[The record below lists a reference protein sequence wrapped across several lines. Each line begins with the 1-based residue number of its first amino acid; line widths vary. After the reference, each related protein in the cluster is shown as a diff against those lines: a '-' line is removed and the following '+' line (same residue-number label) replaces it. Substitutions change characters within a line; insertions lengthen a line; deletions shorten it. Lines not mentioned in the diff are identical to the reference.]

1 MTRGATVD
9 GSRESTC
16 SPPQVPPCIAEALPA
31 AGDALAWTLSS
42 VGQSGAAVW
51 RVRDLRG
58 GRDHYLKHGA
68 GDVAA
73 AVREE
78 AARLRWLAGR
88 VAVPELI
95 AFAGEADAA
104 WLLTAAL
111 PGRTAWEVLDASH
124 DAAGTVVD
132 TIAACLQEWH
142 ALAPKDCPFDAS
154 APQRLAAARAQ
165 IDAGLV
171 DTDDF
176 DSERTGWSAEQ
187 VWDALA
193 ALPLPSAPQVV
204 THGDFSLDNILI
216 ADGGVSGCID
226 VGRAGLADRYQD
238 IAILWNCLGEFGPHL
253 QRRLL
258 AALGEGSGDRAR
270 IDFHLLLDEL
280 F

>member
-1 MTRGATVD
+1 MTQGAAVD
-9 GSRESTC
+9 DSRETYG
-16 SPPQVPPCIAEALPA
+16 SPPCVPPCIAEALPA
-31 AGDALAWTLSS
+31 ASEALAWTLSS

-51 RVRDLRG
+51 RVSDPRG
-58 GRDHYLKHGA
+58 GRDHYLKHGP

-95 AFAGEADAA
+95 AFADEGDAA

-111 PGRTAWEVLDASH
+111 PGKTAWEVLDAGDE
-124 DAAGTVVD
+124 DAGAVVD
-132 TIAACLQEWH
+132 AIAACLQEWH